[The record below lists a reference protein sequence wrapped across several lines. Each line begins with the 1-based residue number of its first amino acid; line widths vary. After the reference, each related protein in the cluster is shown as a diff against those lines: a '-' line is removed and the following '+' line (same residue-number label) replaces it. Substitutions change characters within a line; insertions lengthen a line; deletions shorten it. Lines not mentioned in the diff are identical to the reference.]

1 MKKLITS
8 LLALAAFINLAFA
21 QDNIILR
28 TGEEIKAKVQEIG
41 LADIK
46 YKKTDNP
53 TGPLYTI
60 LKSDVFMI
68 KYENGTKDVFAAYQ
82 PSAPTYS
89 NYGNK
94 PMPFGGDYN
103 QLRKAGTKRIVAG
116 AVLTGLSLPML
127 VTGAAL
133 ASTANTYYYDQYGYG
148 YTSTNDGQMVAG
160 IALVMTSV
168 AALVVGPITLSK
180 GVKYRRM
187 ARTVKQQQPT
197 MGFTPIH
204 DTNLERYGRAFN
216 YNKVGTISFTF

>member
-1 MKKLITS
+1 MKKIIIC
-8 LLALAAFINLAFA
+8 LLALTAFANVLLA

-28 TGEEIKAKVQEIG
+28 TGEEIKAKVQEVG

-82 PSAPTYS
+82 PSTPSHGT
-89 NYGNK
+89 YGNK
-94 PMPFGGDYN
+94 PLPFGGDYN

-127 VTGAAL
+127 VTGIGL
-133 ASTANTYYYDQYGYG
+133 ASTANSYYYDMYGYG
-148 YTSTNDGQMVAG
+148 YTRTNDGQMVAG
-160 IALVMTSV
+160 IALTMTSL

-187 ARTVKQQQPT
+187 ARTARQQQPT

-204 DTNLERYGRAFN
+204 DTNLDRYGRAFN
-216 YNKVGTISFTF
+216 YNKVGTVSFTF